1 MKITQ
6 VIWLK
11 QFSDKIESKHAVSR
25 DEVEELFRSQPRYKL
40 MEKGLISGE
49 NVYRAFGQSKDGR
62 YLLVFF
68 IYKGQGRAL
77 VISARDASIREQR
90 RYGKKRK

>member
-40 MEKGLISGE
+40 MEKGLISWRKC
-49 NVYRAFGQSKDGR
+49 VQSLWPK
-62 YLLVFF
+62 
-68 IYKGQGRAL
+68 
-77 VISARDASIREQR
+77 QR
-90 RYGKKRK
+90 RPLPSRVLHLQRSGPSISYLR

>member
-25 DEVEELFRSQPRYKL
+25 DEVEELFRNQPLYKL
-40 MEKGLISGE
+40 MERDGLVERMCTEPLAKAKTAVTFSCSSFTK
-49 NVYRAFGQSKDGR
+49 VRA
-62 YLLVFF
+62 
-68 IYKGQGRAL
+68 
-77 VISARDASIREQR
+77 EH
-90 RYGKKRK
+90 